1 MKPEIKQIAC
11 LLLAVILILH
21 TGCRKYKYP
30 YNMGTGANHSQLPDT
45 NILLP
50 SSPMPTTQVYF
61 GEFTFD
67 NLSWEKDSLY
77 TPSGFNPLYSLS
89 GFNPFNNII
98 PNEPYDTAYYKD
110 HVRVAIRFN
119 TWVTIPYA
127 VLDFNGLP
135 KHDIYFID
143 NNYVLTLPIG
153 GTPVPIVLPSIKIY
167 GRPDAA
173 IDFSKKVSVKVV
185 ISP

>member
-67 NLSWEKDSLY
+67 NLSWEKDSKDAKKKFRFV
-77 TPSGFNPLYSLS
+77 TVIFPSKF
-89 GFNPFNNII
+89 
-98 PNEPYDTAYYKD
+98 
-110 HVRVAIRFN
+110 
-119 TWVTIPYA
+119 
-127 VLDFNGLP
+127 DFQ
-135 KHDIYFID
+135 KR
-143 NNYVLTLPIG
+143 
-153 GTPVPIVLPSIKIY
+153 K
-167 GRPDAA
+167 
-173 IDFSKKVSVKVV
+173 
-185 ISP
+185 